1 MYMQDQ
7 NIRSK
12 AIILRRQGYSY
23 NLISQ
28 RLAVAKSTLSHWLRE
43 VPYSPNT
50 RVLYR
55 IKAGPA
61 KSAERRHNRKLTEI
75 LAIKQ
80 EAKKEIGKLS
90 SRDLWFFGLGIY
102 LGEGMKLYET
112 IRVANSDPRVIR
124 ATIKW
129 LETICHA
136 KRENIL
142 LRIHLYPDND
152 IRRCLRYWSNETR
165 IPLSQFSKT
174 QFDRRKN
181 KSARKHRILPYGTA
195 HLTLRA
201 NGNPELGVRLHRR
214 IIGWLEA
221 SLGTIAS

>member
-1 MYMQDQ
+1 MRDRD
-7 NIRSK
+7 IRSR
-12 AIILRRQGYSY
+12 AVALRRHGYSY

-28 RLAVAKSTLSHWLRE
+28 KLDVAKSTLSHWLRE
-43 VPYSPNT
+43 VPYSPNVQ
-50 RVLYR
+50 VLHR

-61 KSAERRHNRKLTEI
+61 KSAEKRHNQKVAEI
-75 LAIKQ
+75 LMIKR
-80 EAKKEIGKLS
+80 EARKEIGVFS

-124 ATIKW
+124 AAIKW
-129 LETICHA
+129 LETISNA
-136 KRENIL
+136 KRENFL
-142 LRIHLYPDND
+142 LRIHLYPDNN
-152 IRRCLRYWSNETR
+152 IRRCLRHWSDKTG

-174 QFDRRKN
+174 QFDRRMN
-181 KSARKHRILPYGTA
+181 KSPKKHRILPYGTA

-201 NGNPELGVRLHRR
+201 NGDPELGVKLHRR

-221 SLGTIAS
+221 SLNNTTS